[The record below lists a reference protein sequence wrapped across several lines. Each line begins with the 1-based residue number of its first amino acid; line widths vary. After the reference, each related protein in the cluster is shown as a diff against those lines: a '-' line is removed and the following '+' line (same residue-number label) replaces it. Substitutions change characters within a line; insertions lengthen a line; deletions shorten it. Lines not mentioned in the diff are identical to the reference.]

1 MGVRLIAA
9 IVPLVGGC
17 ASQPDSPP
25 AAPVAAPP
33 VASATAT
40 QAKTVQEA
48 SIAGYRIVNQNGEPM
63 YCREQ
68 LKTGSHLRKETI
80 CLTAKELEIAR
91 EASKRNLEQM
101 QRRIP
106 PPHGT

>member
-1 MGVRLIAA
+1 V
-9 IVPLVGGC
+9 
-17 ASQPDSPP
+17 
-25 AAPVAAPP
+25 
-33 VASATAT
+33 
-40 QAKTVQEA
+40 
-48 SIAGYRIVNQNGEPM
+48 